1 MISGWDRCANPS
13 YTYLK
18 FPFMS
23 FPGSSKD
30 NDDLWQNRQMLP
42 FVLMDKMKLYAK
54 GKHGISSLTQLSKIC
69 SKNRDVIGCISMA
82 TWQQRW
88 GRWSRL
94 KGWHYQKASG
104 YLLSH
109 RSTWTMVRMQ
119 GNQPQLILEM
129 LWWQWA
135 FTSAWEEFMLRFS
148 NWSWNVLVADTFQSL
163 YNIPPPQKKKHS
175 ELLHVFI
182 SLLLVLFV
190 LLFVF
195 VFVFCLFVVVF
206 LQNLTF

>member
-135 FTSAWEEFMLRFS
+135 FTSAWEKFMLRFS

-163 YNIPPPQKKKHS
+163 YNIPPPPQKKNTQS
-175 ELLHVFI
+175 YYM
-182 SLLLVLFV
+182 
-190 LLFVF
+190 
-195 VFVFCLFVVVF
+195 CLFHYY
-206 LQNLTF
+206 